1 MHLIIAH
8 QDKQFQHPV
17 CGTLQYINSCNDSK
31 EQEESQVLTWV
42 GSTELTQLEI
52 KVIQWW

>member
-8 QDKQFQHPV
+8 QDKQLQHPV

-31 EQEESQVLTWV
+31 EQEECQVLTWV
-42 GSTELTQLEI
+42 GFTELTQLEI
-52 KVIQWW
+52 KAIQWW